1 MADIRKHALND
12 ATDAES
18 HIRCL
23 ARSQG
28 RSSVIYLPPLSQAQS
43 LEHEI
48 SASADAA
55 ERILAAMVQ
64 EFESQAG
71 VLGWDPYKEHGGCRS
86 VALDSVSG
94 HARCLFGN
102 LKGIDTKPFVRCEL
116 DREGGLRF
124 FAGVG
129 GLAPVIRLEATTVAT
144 LADLLELSALA
155 VLLAVRSALSQE
167 IEAYGRT
174 FGFGPSPDPDHDQP
188 RTNTTVGLTGRS
200 APDERF

>member
-1 MADIRKHALND
+1 MADIRPYTLGD

-28 RSSVIYLPPLSQAQS
+28 RAVVTYLPPLSQAQL
-43 LEHEI
+43 LEREI
-48 SASADAA
+48 AASAEAA
-55 ERILAAMVQ
+55 EQIIAAMVQ

-71 VLGWDPYKEHGGCRS
+71 VLGWDPYEEHGGCRS
-86 VALDSVSG
+86 VALDAVSD

-102 LKGIDTKPFVRCEL
+102 LKGVDTKPFVRCEL
-116 DREGGLRF
+116 DREGGVRF

-144 LADLLELSALA
+144 LADLLELSPMA

-167 IEAYGRT
+167 IEAYGQA
-174 FGFGPSPDPDHDQP
+174 FGFGPSPAPNEDQP
-188 RTNTTVGLTGRS
+188 KTNATVELTGRRRS
-200 APDERF
+200 DEHL